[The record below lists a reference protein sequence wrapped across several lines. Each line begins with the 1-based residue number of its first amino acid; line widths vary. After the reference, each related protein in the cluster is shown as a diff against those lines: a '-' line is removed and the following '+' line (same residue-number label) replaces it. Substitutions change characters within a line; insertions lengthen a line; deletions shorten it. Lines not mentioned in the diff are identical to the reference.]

1 MNKIPKIEIN
11 CIPSQLNTSKPTGVA
26 SQLASVAQN
35 ESHYDGVTI
44 GQMKNNPLYQ
54 RLDDI
59 DKVGLAKAQ
68 LQQSAKTVK
77 SNMKKIRAINDIGQK
92 MNKIPS
98 KN

>member
-1 MNKIPKIEIN
+1 MDKIPKIEIN

-26 SQLASVAQN
+26 SQLANVAQN
-35 ESHYDGVTI
+35 EPHYDGVTI

-59 DKVGLAKAQ
+59 DKVGLAKKQ
-68 LQQSAKTVK
+68 LQQTAKTVK

-92 MNKIPS
+92 MQAKPKS
-98 KN
+98 